1 MPTIRADIDHSDARR
16 RRRKAAVWL
25 GLGLSL
31 ALAMGLLVFWLWRL
45 VFADLPPTPAK
56 AALVALNRPPSM
68 VFLDRSG
75 NLIGRR
81 GLAADLT
88 LSQLPPFVPRAFLAA
103 EDRRFYN
110 HFGVDPIGIARAL
123 RADVEAKRIVEG
135 GSTITQQIARTLFL
149 TPDQTLKRKLQ
160 EAVLAVSIE
169 QRMSKDEIL
178 VLYLNRI
185 YFGAGAYGVEAAART
200 YFAKPAS
207 SLTLPEAAL
216 LAALPKAPTRLDPT
230 NDLTAALTRSRLVL
244 SRMRQAR
251 WITPVQEEAAFAAPP
266 KLAREPEADSD
277 FGHVLDLAAVRA
289 RELVPGGVAD
299 LTVTLSIDS
308 RLQTLAAAAVRRAAT
323 EGRAQGAS
331 EAAMASLAP
340 GGGIRA
346 LVGGVDHRLSAFD
359 RAVQARRQPG
369 SSFKPFV
376 YAAALENG
384 LHAETIRRDA
394 PVTVGDWSPRNAGG
408 RYAGDVTL
416 TQALAR
422 SLNTVSVR
430 LVVEVGADKVAALAR
445 RFGIE
450 RLPAQP
456 QPSIALGTYEVSLL
470 DLVSAY
476 QVFQQGGRR
485 SEPFLI
491 EAIQATGG
499 PILYRRAHLSPI
511 SVYDPA
517 LNGQMVAM
525 MQGVIDSGTGRAA
538 KLDRPAAG
546 KTGTSQS
553 YRDAW
558 FVGFTPELAT
568 AIWVGDDRARPMRAI
583 GGGDL
588 PARIWGGFMSAA
600 LEGEPVRD
608 FDDAGAAVGPADP
621 RSPFYAGLAADLAR
635 IRQGS
640 ITGEFVVTPPAE
652 EIAPDAQVVQ

>member
-25 GLGLSL
+25 GLGLSV

-45 VFADLPPTPAK
+45 VFADLPPTPEK
-56 AALVALNRPPSM
+56 AALIALNRPPSM
-68 VFLDRSG
+68 IFLDRSG
-75 NLIGRR
+75 ALIGRR
-81 GLAADLT
+81 GLAGDVT
-88 LSQLPPFVPRAFLAA
+88 LPQLPPFVPRAFLAA
-103 EDRRFYN
+103 EDRRFYS
-110 HFGVDPIGIARAL
+110 HFGVDPVGIARAL
-123 RADVEAKRIVEG
+123 RTDVKARRIVEG

-160 EAVLAVSIE
+160 EAALAVSIE
-169 QRMSKDEIL
+169 RRMKKDEIL
-178 VLYLNRI
+178 ALYLNRI
-185 YFGAGAYGVEAAART
+185 YFGAGAYGIEAAART
-200 YFAKPAS
+200 YFGKPAS
-207 SLTLPEAAL
+207 ALTLPEAAL

-230 NDLTAALTRSRLVL
+230 NDLSAALARSRLVL
-244 SRMRQAR
+244 SRMRGAR
-251 WITPVQEEAAFAAPP
+251 WITPSDEAAARAAPP
-266 KLAREPEADSD
+266 KLTQEAGADED
-277 FGHVLDLAAVRA
+277 FGYVLDLAAARA
-289 RELVPGGVAD
+289 RELIPAGAQD

-308 RLQTLAAAAVRRAAT
+308 RLQKLAAAAVRQAAA
-323 EGRAQGAS
+323 EGKAQGAT
-331 EAAMASLAP
+331 EAAMAALAP

-346 LVGGVDHRLSAFD
+346 LVGGIDHRDSAFD

-369 SSFKPFV
+369 SAFKPFV
-376 YAAALENG
+376 YAAALEAG
-384 LHAETIRRDA
+384 LHPETIRKDA
-394 PVTVGDWSPRNAGG
+394 PITVGDWSPKNAGG

-416 TQALAR
+416 KQALAR

-430 LVVEVGADKVAALAR
+430 LVTEIGADKVAALAR
-445 RFGIE
+445 RFGVE

-485 SEPFLI
+485 SEPYLI

-499 PILYRRAHLSPI
+499 AELYRRANLSPI

-568 AIWVGDDRARPMRAI
+568 AIWVGDDRARPMRDLA
-583 GGGDL
+583 GGDL
-588 PARIWGGFMSAA
+588 PARIWGGFMKAA
-600 LEGEPVRD
+600 LDGAPIGA
-608 FDDAGAAVGPADP
+608 FDEAGATVAETDP
-621 RSPFYAGLAADLAR
+621 RNPFYAGLAADLAR
-635 IRQGS
+635 IRQG
-640 ITGEFVVTPPAE
+640 EFVIAPPAP
-652 EIAPDAQVVQ
+652 EIAPAPQVAP